1 MMRIAQRDAL
11 RRQYSGH
18 ATAPGNR
25 LLTPE
30 GSILSQMS
38 VQTQIAS
45 AVPADSAIAS
55 HAAAAGQRRTPL
67 CFVIDE
73 ESSIRHFVSL
83 ILQGIGIDTME
94 FADGDAF
101 RAARSPRAPDLIF
114 LSINLDASDAI
125 QSIEALGRLGYTG
138 AVQLMSNRGSAVLES
153 LKQVGEQH
161 KLRMLP
167 VLKKPFETS
176 ALQKIV
182 SEQKL
187 GFTQP
192 VAEKISL
199 AEALENNWVEFWY
212 QPKVDMRRKQ
222 LAGAEVFARVLHP
235 QHGIMMPGSFMPGAD
250 DASLLTLAEK
260 GLVDGLKA
268 GIAFAKFGV
277 NLRIAINISIAALV
291 KLPVGDIVRAH
302 RPEADNWPGLILDLT
317 EEQIVKEISLAC
329 EMTKKLAPHNVKL
342 AIDDFGRA
350 YASLTKVK
358 ELPFAEMK
366 LDRSFVTDCGTDKVN
381 APICKTVIDLA
392 HSFGALAVGI
402 GIERASELTALVSM
416 GCDLGQG
423 FLLGQ
428 PMPAERFITLLKQ
441 RANVRPSMAAIG
453 IPAAAAS

>member
-1 MMRIAQRDAL
+1 MAAEL
-11 RRQYSGH
+11 PTTS
-18 ATAPGNR
+18 AAP
-25 LLTPE
+25 
-30 GSILSQMS
+30 Q
-38 VQTQIAS
+38 A
-45 AVPADSAIAS
+45 AIAP
-55 HAAAAGQRRTPL
+55 AGPAPL

-94 FADGDAF
+94 FADGDTF

-114 LSINLDASDAI
+114 LNVSLDASDAI
-125 QSIEALGRLGYTG
+125 QSIEALGRLGYAG
-138 AVQLMSNRGSAVLES
+138 LVQLMSNRGTAVLEN

-176 ALQKIV
+176 AIQKIAA
-182 SEQKL
+182 EQKL
-187 GFTQP
+187 GLAFETETS
-192 VAEKISL
+192 VSL
-199 AEALENNWVEFWY
+199 AEALKNDWVEFWY

-222 LAGAEVFARVLHP
+222 LAGAEVFARVRHP

-250 DASLLTLAEK
+250 EASLVTLAEK

-268 GIAFAKFGV
+268 GINFAQLGV

-291 KLPVGDIVRAH
+291 KLPVLDIVRTH
-302 RPEADNWPGLILDLT
+302 HSQADKWPGLILDLT
-317 EEQIVKEISLAC
+317 EEQIVKEITLAR
-329 EMTKKLAPHNVKL
+329 EMSKKLAPHNVGL

-350 YASLTKVK
+350 YAALSTVK

-366 LDRSFVTDCGTDKVN
+366 LDRSFVVDCGTDKIN

-392 HSFGALAVGI
+392 HGFGALAVGI
-402 GIERASELTALVSM
+402 GIEKASELTALVSM

-428 PMPAERFITLLKQ
+428 PMPSERFISLLKQ
-441 RANVRPSMAAIG
+441 RANVRPTAIG
-453 IPAAAAS
+453 APPVAAAAAAS

>member
-1 MMRIAQRDAL
+1 MPD
-11 RRQYSGH
+11 SNSP
-18 ATAPGNR
+18 AP
-25 LLTPE
+25 
-30 GSILSQMS
+30 
-38 VQTQIAS
+38 
-45 AVPADSAIAS
+45 
-55 HAAAAGQRRTPL
+55 AAAGSMAADPSAGQTDRAPL
-67 CFVIDE
+67 CFIIDE

-101 RAARSPRAPDLIF
+101 RTARSPRPPDLIF
-114 LSINLDASDAI
+114 LSINLDANDAI
-125 QSIEALGRLGYTG
+125 QSIEALGKLGYAG
-138 AVQLMSNRGSAVLES
+138 AVQLMSSRGSAVLEN
-153 LKQVGEQH
+153 LKHIGEQH

-176 ALQKIV
+176 AIQKIMA
-182 SEQKL
+182 ELKL
-187 GFTQP
+187 GFSPSTTAR
-192 VAEKISL
+192 VGL
-199 AEALENNWVEFWY
+199 AEALKNDWVEFWY

-222 LAGAEVFARVLHP
+222 LAGVEVFARVRHP
-235 QHGIMMPGSFMPGAD
+235 QHGIMLPGSFMPGAD
-250 DASLLTLAEK
+250 EASLVTLAER

-268 GIAFAKFGV
+268 GVNFAKFGV
-277 NLRIAINISIAALV
+277 NLRIAINISIAALM
-291 KLPVGDIVRAH
+291 KLPVADIVRQH
-302 RPEADNWPGLILDLT
+302 HSDPHSWPGLILDLT

-329 EMTKKLAPHNVKL
+329 EMTEKLAPHNVRL

-402 GIERASELTALVSM
+402 GIEKASELTALVSM

-428 PMPAERFITLLKQ
+428 PMPAERFIALLKQ
-441 RANVRPSMAAIG
+441 RANVRPSVSTVSLPQG
-453 IPAAAAS
+453 AAAAPAS